1 MSISTTPEFKQLVM
15 ALDERIP
22 AEAASDLLHAFYEAV
37 RTETRRQVAADF
49 ELVGRRQESL
59 TWGQA
64 VMVAREGLCQCQGGS
79 VPCPKPE
86 AGAR

>member
-15 ALDERIP
+15 AIDHDIP
-22 AEAASDLLHAFYEAV
+22 ADTAFDLLAAFYEAV
-37 RTETRRQVAADF
+37 RTKVRAEVAADF
-49 ELVGRRQESL
+49 ELLGRRQESL

-79 VPCPKPE
+79 VPCPTSE